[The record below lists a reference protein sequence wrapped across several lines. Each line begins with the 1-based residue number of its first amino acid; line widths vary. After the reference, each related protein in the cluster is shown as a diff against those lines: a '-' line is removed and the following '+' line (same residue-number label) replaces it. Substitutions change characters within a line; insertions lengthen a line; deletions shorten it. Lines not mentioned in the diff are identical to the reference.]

1 MIFRL
6 DPDGEKLPRPATFF
20 YIYIYGY
27 IYICIY
33 NASTKF
39 LRDHLRE
46 NKNIVIVIVREE
58 EIGQRYLH

>member
-1 MIFRL
+1 MV
-6 DPDGEKLPRPATFF
+6 
-20 YIYIYGY
+20 

-58 EIGQRYLH
+58 EIGQRFFDVDIYIDLRYADL